1 MDGQP
6 KKISSLCA
14 EARTFGAPQGS
25 CESTPSH
32 AAHLAALKSSV
43 RQGTYRPEP
52 LCIAARIVC
61 AAQANPGLGSR
72 LGL

>member
-14 EARTFGAPQGS
+14 EAQALEALPSS
-25 CESTPSH
+25 CESTAAH

-43 RQGTYRPEP
+43 RQGTYRAEP
-52 LCIAARIVC
+52 LCIAARIVS